1 MIHYPT
7 PLGGGSTF
15 GWTFFRSNLW
25 LEGLPPPPNRGTYCL
40 SEHISTIFS
49 KIEQKLTDLW
59 FFFVA
64 PNFIANCLN
73 FMISNLF
80 LEISLRKK
88 LWIDFQNI
96 GINLFINLY
105 TFWIVYQKYPLRGGK
120 GQKIWKTPFFHKSPA
135 IGSPCAPPLY
145 GTWMNLWGMYM

>member
-1 MIHYPT
+1 M
-7 PLGGGSTF
+7 
-15 GWTFFRSNLW
+15 
-25 LEGLPPPPNRGTYCL
+25 

-120 GQKIWKTPFFHKSPA
+120 GQKIWKTPFFHKSHA
-135 IGSPCAPPLY
+135 IGSPCAPPLVWY
-145 GTWMNLWGMYM
+145 MNESLGYVYVILLFYWTYQYHFIQNRTKIDRSMIFFRSP